1 MSPIFYED
9 YAVSYNKNHASEVVR
24 EAYESMKNNGRSKY
38 DMFNPYGAQ
47 AVMMSDEQFGK
58 FANALAEGF
67 ETETELTV
75 HALELRMPYGEIA
88 TPYFERPE
96 GSESKLSTYKDG
108 WRILKTI
115 IKLYAN
121 ERPTIFF
128 GLIGLLMLIISS
140 IIMIPIILTYLSTH
154 EVPKFPTLIL
164 AVSLATTGMLS
175 IAVGLILNTVT
186 RGRHEMKR
194 LFYLSIPNSS
204 KKDI

>member
-1 MSPIFYED
+1 
-9 YAVSYNKNHASEVVR
+9 
-24 EAYESMKNNGRSKY
+24 
-38 DMFNPYGAQ
+38 MFKTLLTG
-47 AVMMSDEQFGK
+47 FGYIVI
-58 FANALAEGF
+58 N
-67 ETETELTV
+67 
-75 HALELRMPYGEIA
+75 EIKSLDLFNLF
-88 TPYFERPE
+88 PGPR
-96 GSESKLSTYKDG
+96 
-108 WRILKTI
+108 
-115 IKLYAN
+115 
-121 ERPTIFF
+121 